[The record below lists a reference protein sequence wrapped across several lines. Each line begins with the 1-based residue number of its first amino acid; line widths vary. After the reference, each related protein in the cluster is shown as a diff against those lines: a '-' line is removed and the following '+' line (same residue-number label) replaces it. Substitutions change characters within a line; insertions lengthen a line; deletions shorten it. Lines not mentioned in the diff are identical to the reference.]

1 MRNKVIWSLSAILVT
16 YPLLTHASILQASPL
31 KDFFATSKQEVPSDA
46 SSTEHN
52 SQTTPILQASTNLD
66 PNPAPGDADLNII
79 EDKAL
84 VAESGVA
91 GGFVEINNRK
101 SDQIAVYEV
110 KEGDTISQIAHMF
123 DVSVNTIKWANNLDR
138 PIKKG
143 DSLVILPTTGIKHTV
158 KAGGTIEDIAKK
170 YNADAKEIALFNG
183 LSIDTT
189 LTVGQEIIVP
199 NVDLVVEEPK
209 KPTKSITKTSTNK
222 SSDNLASGSSDWL
235 IKPIRAGRKTQGI
248 HGHNGIDF
256 GAPNGTPIYAAAG
269 GTVIIAKNDNGW
281 NGGYGN
287 YVVIKHPNGVQTL
300 YAHMTTVL
308 TSVGSQ
314 VPQGK
319 EIGTVGST
327 GKSTGNHLHFEV
339 RGAKNPF

>member
-1 MRNKVIWSLSAILVT
+1 LIL
-16 YPLLTHASILQASPL
+16 YPLLTQASILQASPL
-31 KDFFATSKQEVPSDA
+31 KEFFSLSNQQLASASTSL
-46 SSTEHN
+46 EHN
-52 SQTTPILQASTNLD
+52 SQTAPILQASTNLD
-66 PNPAPGDADLNII
+66 PNPASGGADLNII

-123 DVSVNTIKWANNLDR
+123 DVSVNTIKWANNLTK
-138 PIKKG
+138 PVTKG

-158 KAGGTIEDIAKK
+158 KAGGTIADIAKK

-183 LSIDTT
+183 VSVDTA
-189 LTVGQEIIVP
+189 LTTGQEIIVP
-199 NVDLVVEEPK
+199 NVDLVVEESK
-209 KPTKSITKTSTNK
+209 KATKSIAKASSK
-222 SSDNLASGSSDWL
+222 SSTVASSGSSNWMN
-235 IKPIRAGRKTQGI
+235 KPVKNGRKTQGI

-256 GAPNGTPIYAAAG
+256 GASTGTPIYAVAN
-269 GTVIIAKNDNGW
+269 GTVIIAKDGGGW

-287 YVVIKHPNGVQTL
+287 YVVIKHSNGVQTL
-300 YAHMTTVL
+300 YAHMNTVAV
-308 TSVGSQ
+308 TSGESVSQGNQIGSVGN
-314 VPQGK
+314 
-319 EIGTVGST
+319 T
-327 GKSTGNHLHFEV
+327 GKSTGAHLHFEV